1 MVIAISTGSCGEAN
15 FINFE
20 HPVNFPREQALEGK
34 YVIQTEE
41 THLSPVEAVVTYK
54 QLNEVERGFAHLKG
68 LLEVRPVY
76 HHKDDRV
83 RGHVFVAALAL
94 LLDCALEK
102 KLRAANSH
110 LSSPAAWRALET
122 LRCVEVELGDR
133 RRLCVTRGS
142 RQAVEVL
149 KILGL
154 THLRH
159 FTPQS
164 GRK

>member
-1 MVIAISTGSCGEAN
+1 M
-15 FINFE
+15 
-20 HPVNFPREQALEGK
+20 
-34 YVIQTEE
+34 
-41 THLSPVEAVVTYK
+41 
-54 QLNEVERGFAHLKG
+54 
-68 LLEVRPVY
+68 
-76 HHKDDRV
+76 
-83 RGHVFVAALAL
+83 VAALAL

-154 THLRH
+154 TKLD
-159 FTPQS
+159 PPKPPA
-164 GRK
+164 GRETVM